1 MSKSILKNTLYKFSL
16 SVFNI
21 IIPVLVGPYI
31 NWLLGVEQVSL
42 YNSANTMLTFFLIFA
57 TFGIYNFG
65 VRETSRIKDDKAA
78 VSALFTN
85 LFCFGLITSLL
96 TALGYGLYTL
106 LAVPEKQQGVFA
118 LMLIQIL
125 ANIFMVEWLNEALE
139 NYGFIAKKT
148 MLIRCA
154 STVFLFLTVTHPDD
168 VMIYAGLMSV
178 TVLANNLTSFIYIK
192 RQIPFAFSAVR
203 LGRYIKP
210 LLLMLIIANI
220 NYLYTQVDRLFL
232 KQLDLEGIALTQY
245 TLPSNLINMVLV
257 VVQSLLVASVPRL
270 SYYLAQ
276 GNEEGY
282 SELLAKSS
290 RSYFLLVYPVCIGLF
305 CLSYEAMYLYGSV
318 KWADA
323 TAPVLRMFALRCIVT
338 SVYTIFTNQILYLKG
353 QEKAMVK
360 ILGFGGLV
368 NVIADTLLL
377 VSGRLTPVS
386 AIASTGLAELLML
399 SVMYGFI
406 RRRMKVDFRLFSL
419 KNMKYL
425 LASLLFIPAAWGIR
439 KLGLGILPTAILT
452 AGICGGYYFGLLLLT
467 KDEMLFFFLQKIF
480 GKRLNR

>member
-178 TVLANNLTSFIYIK
+178 TVLANNLTSFVYIK

-210 LLLMLIIANI
+210 LLLMLIIA
-220 NYLYTQVDRLFL
+220 R
-232 KQLDLEGIALTQY
+232 
-245 TLPSNLINMVLV
+245 S
-257 VVQSLLVASVPRL
+257 
-270 SYYLAQ
+270 
-276 GNEEGY
+276 EERRVGK
-282 SELLAKSS
+282 ECRS
-290 RSYFLLVYPVCIGLF
+290 RWSPYH
-305 CLSYEAMYLYGSV
+305 
-318 KWADA
+318 
-323 TAPVLRMFALRCIVT
+323 
-338 SVYTIFTNQILYLKG
+338 
-353 QEKAMVK
+353 
-360 ILGFGGLV
+360 
-368 NVIADTLLL
+368 
-377 VSGRLTPVS
+377 
-386 AIASTGLAELLML
+386 
-399 SVMYGFI
+399 
-406 RRRMKVDFRLFSL
+406 
-419 KNMKYL
+419 
-425 LASLLFIPAAWGIR
+425 
-439 KLGLGILPTAILT
+439 
-452 AGICGGYYFGLLLLT
+452 
-467 KDEMLFFFLQKIF
+467 
-480 GKRLNR
+480 